1 MAREVLVKAGPKGL
15 NQQIEASGHRL
26 LADEPL
32 DAGGSDT
39 GPNPYDLLLASLGA
53 CSSMTLRLYADRH
66 GWDLRGIEVKLWH
79 EKIHQ
84 KDCLNCENPNSKI
97 DVIRREIKLIGNLN
111 EEHRQRLLEISD
123 RCPVARTLQSEIRI
137 ETKLTPLAT

>member
-1 MAREVLVKAGPKGL
+1 MAREVLVKAGPRGL
-15 NQQIEASGHRL
+15 NQQIEADGHRL

-53 CSSMTLRLYADRH
+53 CSSMTLRLFADRR
-66 GWDLRGIEVKLWH
+66 GWELRGVEIRLRH
-79 EKIHQ
+79 EKIHAE
-84 KDCLNCENPNSKI
+84 DCKNCESPGAKI
-97 DVIRREIKLIGNLN
+97 DVIHREIKLIGNLS
-111 EEHRQRLLEISD
+111 EEIRQRLLEIAD

-137 ETKLTPLAT
+137 ESKLVPLAT